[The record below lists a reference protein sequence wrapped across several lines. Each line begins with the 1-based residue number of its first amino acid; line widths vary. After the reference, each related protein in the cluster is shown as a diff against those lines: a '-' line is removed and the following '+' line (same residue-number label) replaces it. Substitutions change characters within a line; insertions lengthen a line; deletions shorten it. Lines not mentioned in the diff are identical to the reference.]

1 MYIVVFGRVIKMP
14 MIASSPSV
22 RINQSPLPKLYLV
35 LSIFLLVLTS
45 CRSTV
50 NLTPSSPPIPQ
61 VNSLL
66 LLPSQRSIPDNIR
79 SVKFFSSSQANAPLV
94 TARLKSND
102 RLILHFD
109 ELSEMNG
116 MFRIHFTHRNSDWSQ
131 SNLPSTWFMDSP
143 NERIVQ
149 GGIRNKSN
157 SVPFHSYD
165 IPLSVQDLEFSVS
178 GFYFIHV
185 SDYTTGIELFSLP
198 FALTEQR
205 GSLKMDGETLYNK
218 GNLGAAVDRIFS
230 EFSFPEFV
238 DMPVFDL
245 NFDVIQDGF
254 LPQTA
259 RARGKDFSEE
269 KVAKFYLEESQSYP
283 ANTRFYT
290 LNLSSFSLSN
300 QDILAYQ
307 ESADL
312 PQITLKED
320 FLSFSDSPYVLQ
332 SMFGNPSRSNTARY
346 ALVNFRFNPM
356 GAGPSYDDELFVLGD
371 FNQWSESKQ
380 HKMKWNPELRLFE
393 ATVLLKEGSYRYT
406 YATGNGT
413 QLDIVELGSSLT
425 KENQWYTGILFYR
438 DPNLQYDRIL
448 FIGKIQLQP

>member
-1 MYIVVFGRVIKMP
+1 MQI
-14 MIASSPSV
+14 IALSLSA
-22 RINQSPLPKLYLV
+22 RTNQSKLPKLYLI
-35 LSIFLLVLTS
+35 LSFFLLVSLS
-45 CRSTV
+45 CSSTV
-50 NLTPSSPPIPQ
+50 NLTQSSSPIPQ

-66 LLPSQRSIPDNIR
+66 VLPGQRSIPDNIR
-79 SVKFFSSSQANAPLV
+79 SVQFFSSSQSNNPLV
-94 TARLKSND
+94 TARLKYND
-102 RLILHFD
+102 RLILRFD
-109 ELSEMNG
+109 ELSEING
-116 MFRIHFTHRNSDWSQ
+116 MFRIHFTHRNSNWTQ

-165 IPLSVQDLEFSVS
+165 IQLSMHDLEFLLS
-178 GFYFIHV
+178 GYYLIHV

-205 GSLKMDGETLYNK
+205 GTLKMDGETLYNK

-238 DMPVFDL
+238 EVPVFDL
-245 NFDVIQDGF
+245 NFDMIQDGF
-254 LPQTA
+254 LPQTT
-259 RARGKDFSEE
+259 RARGKDFSEK
-269 KVAKFYLEESQSYP
+269 KVAKFYLEESQSFP
-283 ANTRFYT
+283 ANRRFYT

-300 QDILAYQ
+300 QDILEYE

-320 FLSFSDSPYVLQ
+320 FLSFSDSPYILQ

-356 GAGPSYDDELFVLGD
+356 GAGPSYEDELFVVGD

-393 ATVLLKEGSYRYT
+393 TTVLLKEGSYRYT
-406 YATGNGT
+406 YATRNST

-425 KENQWYTGILFYR
+425 KENQWYTGIVFYR

-448 FIGKIQLQP
+448 FIGKVQLQP

>member
-1 MYIVVFGRVIKMP
+1 MQI
-14 MIASSPSV
+14 IALSLSALT
-22 RINQSPLPKLYLV
+22 NQSKLPKLYLI
-35 LSIFLLVLTS
+35 LSFFLLVSMS
-45 CRSTV
+45 CSSTV
-50 NLTPSSPPIPQ
+50 NLTQISSPIPQ

-66 LLPSQRSIPDNIR
+66 VLPGQRSIPDNIR
-79 SVKFFSSSQANAPLV
+79 SVQFFSSSQSNDPLV

-102 RLILHFD
+102 RLILRFD
-109 ELSEMNG
+109 ELSEING
-116 MFRIHFTHRNSDWSQ
+116 MFRIHFTHRNSNWTE

-165 IPLSVQDLEFSVS
+165 IQLSMHDLEFLLS
-178 GFYFIHV
+178 GYYLIHV

-205 GSLKMDGETLYNK
+205 GTLKMDGETLYNK

-238 DMPVFDL
+238 EVPVFDL
-245 NFDVIQDGF
+245 NFDMIQDGF
-254 LPQTA
+254 LPQTT
-259 RARGKDFSEE
+259 RARGKDFSEK
-269 KVAKFYLEESQSYP
+269 KVAKFYLEESQSFP
-283 ANTRFYT
+283 ANRRFYT

-300 QDILAYQ
+300 QDILEYE

-320 FLSFSDSPYVLQ
+320 FLSFSDSPYILQ

-356 GAGPSYDDELFVLGD
+356 GAGPNYEDELFVVGD

-406 YATGNGT
+406 YATRNGT
-413 QLDIVELGSSLT
+413 QLNIVELGSSLT
-425 KENQWYTGILFYR
+425 KENQWYTGIVFYR

-448 FIGKIQLQP
+448 FIGKVQLQP

>member
-1 MYIVVFGRVIKMP
+1 MQI
-14 MIASSPSV
+14 IALSLSARTKKSK
-22 RINQSPLPKLYLV
+22 LPKLYLI
-35 LSIFLLVLTS
+35 LSFFLLVSMS
-45 CRSTV
+45 CSSTV
-50 NLTPSSPPIPQ
+50 NLTQSSSPIPQ

-66 LLPSQRSIPDNIR
+66 VLPGQRSIPDNIR
-79 SVKFFSSSQANAPLV
+79 SVQFFSSSQSNDPLV

-102 RLILHFD
+102 RLILRFD
-109 ELSEMNG
+109 ELSEING
-116 MFRIHFTHRNSDWSQ
+116 MFRIHFTHRNSNWTQ

-165 IPLSVQDLEFSVS
+165 IQLSMHDLEFLLS
-178 GFYFIHV
+178 GYYLIHV

-205 GSLKMDGETLYNK
+205 GTLKMDGETLYNK

-238 DMPVFDL
+238 EVPVFDL
-245 NFDVIQDGF
+245 NFDMIQDGF
-254 LPQTA
+254 LPQTT
-259 RARGKDFSEE
+259 RARGKDFSEK
-269 KVAKFYLEESQSYP
+269 KVAKFYLEESQSFP
-283 ANTRFYT
+283 ANRRFYT

-300 QDILAYQ
+300 QDILEYE

-320 FLSFSDSPYVLQ
+320 FLSFSDSPYILQ

-356 GAGPSYDDELFVLGD
+356 GAGPSYEDELFVIGD

-393 ATVLLKEGSYRYT
+393 TTVLLKEGSYRYT
-406 YATGNGT
+406 YATRNST

-425 KENQWYTGILFYR
+425 KENQWYTGIVFYR

-448 FIGKIQLQP
+448 FIGKVQLQP

>member
-1 MYIVVFGRVIKMP
+1 MQI
-14 MIASSPSV
+14 IALSLSA
-22 RINQSPLPKLYLV
+22 RTNQSKLPKLYLI
-35 LSIFLLVLTS
+35 LSFFLLVSMS
-45 CRSTV
+45 CSSTV
-50 NLTPSSPPIPQ
+50 NLTQSSSPIPQ

-66 LLPSQRSIPDNIR
+66 VLPGQRSIPDNIR
-79 SVKFFSSSQANAPLV
+79 SVQFFSSSQSNDPLV

-102 RLILHFD
+102 RLILRFD
-109 ELSEMNG
+109 ELSEING
-116 MFRIHFTHRNSDWSQ
+116 MFRIHFTHRNSNWTQ

-149 GGIRNKSN
+149 GGIRNKSY

-165 IPLSVQDLEFSVS
+165 IQLSMHDLEFLLS
-178 GFYFIHV
+178 GYYLIHI

-205 GSLKMDGETLYNK
+205 GTLKMDGETLYNK

-238 DMPVFDL
+238 EVPVFDL
-245 NFDVIQDGF
+245 NFDMIQDGF
-254 LPQTA
+254 LPQTT

-269 KVAKFYLEESQSYP
+269 KVAKFYLEESQSFP
-283 ANTRFYT
+283 ANRRFYT

-300 QDILAYQ
+300 QDILEYE

-320 FLSFSDSPYVLQ
+320 FLSFSDSPYIIQ

-356 GAGPSYDDELFVLGD
+356 GAGPSYEDELFVIGD

-393 ATVLLKEGSYRYT
+393 TTVLLKEGSYRYT
-406 YATGNGT
+406 YATRNGT
-413 QLDIVELGSSLT
+413 QLNIVELGSSLT
-425 KENQWYTGILFYR
+425 KENQWYTGIVFYR